1 MVHQALQQAVPSLTD
16 MTSISCINYTH
27 MGWVVMLTDNTIW
40 DLLMTD
46 KSWAAIYT
54 ILEAV
59 DISLIQQWC
68 NYTVLGVTSSYQIIG
83 GACMDTASLV
93 SGKAKTQTRKEP
105 VSCWLSWY
113 GLNLTTGWMTWVVSF
128 LKLVE
133 EFTLFNNSEQS
144 RLIMK
149 RAPFSHY
156 NPGC

>member
-1 MVHQALQQAVPSLTD
+1 
-16 MTSISCINYTH
+16 

-93 SGKAKTQTRKEP
+93 SGKAKAQTRKEP
-105 VSCWLSWY
+105 VSCWLS
-113 GLNLTTGWMTWVVSF
+113 
-128 LKLVE
+128 
-133 EFTLFNNSEQS
+133 
-144 RLIMK
+144 
-149 RAPFSHY
+149 
-156 NPGC
+156 